1 MLEGVI
7 PEQLFVAQGYLK
19 SYICNSV
26 AELRFSK
33 SDCGDER
40 GVVAEHGAGYGVR
53 YVAVLGSEV
62 CAQEH
67 KIDDCALCGIEATI
81 VVPSVGGT

>member
-1 MLEGVI
+1 MSEDVI

-40 GVVAEHGAGYGVR
+40 GVVAEHGTGYGVR
-53 YVAVLGSEV
+53 YVAVLGGDV
-62 CAQEH
+62 WTYEH
-67 KIDDCALCGIEATI
+67 KIDDCALRGIEAAI
-81 VVPSVGGT
+81 VVPSVSGT